1 MSHVLERRSYL
12 DPPKPRR
19 RRPVAG
25 SHHLLRLA
33 FPAIWSSPQSP
44 LLPRANHIQRIPE
57 FRGDARIRWILQHSD
72 ALAAFDLPSDL
83 ATELKVVTLVVYRPR
98 AVRLHEDSAICGR
111 DQL

>member
-19 RRPVAG
+19 RRTMSG
-25 SHHLLRLA
+25 SHHLLRLG
-33 FPAIWSSPQSP
+33 FPAIRSSPQSP

-57 FRGDARIRWILQHSD
+57 FRCDARIRWIPPHGD
-72 ALAAFDLPSDL
+72 ALAALDLPSNL
-83 ATELKVVTLVVYRPR
+83 ATELKVGTPVVYRPR

-111 DQL
+111 AQ